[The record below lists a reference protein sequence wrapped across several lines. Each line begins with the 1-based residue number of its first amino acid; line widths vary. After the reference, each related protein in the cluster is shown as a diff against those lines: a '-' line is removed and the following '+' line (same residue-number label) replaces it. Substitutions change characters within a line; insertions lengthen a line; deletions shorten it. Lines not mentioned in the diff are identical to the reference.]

1 MVFSL
6 QDYLAK
12 LPLPA
17 TEKWPHGV
25 WDIEAFKNG
34 TMSVILYHPHV
45 QDFQTTHEQ
54 DELYI
59 VMSGNAELVIDMP
72 PKAIPNTSG
81 ELAKAISEILLPEIV
96 IPLSNPVIIPP
107 LAVLFGETV
116 LMRF

>member
-45 QDFQTTHEQ
+45 KDLQTTHEQ

-59 VMSGNAELVIDMP
+59 VMSGTAELTIE
-72 PKAIPNTSG
+72 G
-81 ELAKAISEILLPEIV
+81 IV
-96 IPLSNPVIIPP
+96 NPCKPGD
-107 LAVLFGETV
+107 VLFVAARKNHRFENFSEDFITWAIFWGPNGGEK
-116 LMRF
+116 

>member
-34 TMSVILYHPHV
+34 SMSVILYHPHLK
-45 QDFQTTHEQ
+45 DFQTTHEQ

-59 VMSGNAELVIDMP
+59 VMSGSAELLIEDVVNSCKTGD
-72 PKAIPNTSG
+72 
-81 ELAKAISEILLPEIV
+81 
-96 IPLSNPVIIPP
+96 
-107 LAVLFGETV
+107 VLFVPARKDHRFENFSEDFITWAIFWGPKGGEK
-116 LMRF
+116 